1 LKYNLVILKKVI
13 ILNVVNNKN
22 SYIMNLDAIKK
33 KLESMQKTS
42 NGGSNNSSNVKRFKP
57 TIGKQTIRI
66 VPFKYN
72 KEYPFTEMKFYYG
85 IGSRKVIASPL
96 NWGEKDPIAEFAKQL
111 RGTNDKE
118 NWRLAKKL
126 DPKTRIYAPVIVRGE
141 ESEGVQL
148 WEFGK
153 EIYEAFLQMAA
164 DEEVGDFT
172 DVMSGRD
179 IKLVTVG
186 PESTG
191 TAYNKT
197 TIAPSMK
204 TSELSEDSK
213 LIEKWLEE
221 QENPKDLYK
230 PLPFDTIKQALQE
243 WLNPEEEE
251 EETAVE
257 PVDEAKEEPKSNYSL
272 STKPAAKKSKA
283 EAFDDLFGE
292 DDEDAPF

>member
-1 LKYNLVILKKVI
+1 
-13 ILNVVNNKN
+13 
-22 SYIMNLDAIKK
+22 MNLDAIKK

-42 NGGSNNSSNVKRFKP
+42 NGGSSNNSSNVKRFKP
-57 TIGKQTIRI
+57 TIGKQTIRV

-72 KEYPFTEMKFYYG
+72 KEFPFTEMKFYYG

-172 DVMSGRD
+172 DIMSGRD
-179 IKLVTVG
+179 IKMTTVG
-186 PESTG
+186 PEATG
-191 TAYNKT
+191 TKYNKT

-204 TSELSEDSK
+204 TTPLSDDSK
-213 LIEKWLEE
+213 QIEKWLEE

-230 PLPFDTIKQALQE
+230 PLPFDAIKQALQE

-251 EETAVE
+251 GMEEVI
-257 PVDEAKEEPKSNYSL
+257 DEVKEEPKSNYSL
-272 STKPAAKKSKA
+272 STKPAAKKSK
-283 EAFDDLFGE
+283 EEQFDDLFGE
-292 DDEDAPF
+292 DDDDAPF

>member
-1 LKYNLVILKKVI
+1 
-13 ILNVVNNKN
+13 
-22 SYIMNLDAIKK
+22 MNLDAIKK

-42 NGGSNNSSNVKRFKP
+42 NGGSNNNSSNVKRFKP
-57 TIGKQTIRI
+57 TIGKQTVRV
-66 VPFKYN
+66 VPFKFN
-72 KEYPFTEMKFYYG
+72 KEFPFTEMKFYYG
-85 IGSRKVIASPL
+85 IGSKKVIASPL

-126 DPKTRIYAPVIVRGE
+126 DPKTRIFAPVIVRGD

-164 DEEVGDFT
+164 DEEVGDFS
-172 DVMSGRD
+172 DIMSGRD

-197 TIAPSMK
+197 TIGPSMK
-204 TSELSEDSK
+204 TTSLSEDSK

-221 QENPKDLYK
+221 QENPKDMYK

-243 WLNPEEEE
+243 WLAPEEDEE
-251 EETAVE
+251 EFIAADGKLEVE
-257 PVDEAKEEPKSNYSL
+257 VKEEPKSNYSL

-283 EAFDDLFGE
+283 DAFDDLFEE
-292 DDEDAPF
+292 DDDMPF

>member
-1 LKYNLVILKKVI
+1 
-13 ILNVVNNKN
+13 
-22 SYIMNLDAIKK
+22 MNLDAIKK

-42 NGGSNNSSNVKRFKP
+42 NGGSNNNSSNVKRFKP
-57 TIGKQTIRI
+57 TIGKQTVRV
-66 VPFKYN
+66 VPFKFN
-72 KEYPFTEMKFYYG
+72 KEFPFTEMRFYYG
-85 IGSRKVIASPL
+85 IGSKKVIASPL

-172 DVMSGRD
+172 DIMTGRD

-191 TAYNKT
+191 TVYNKT
-197 TIAPSMK
+197 TIQPSMK
-204 TSELSEDSK
+204 TSPLSEDK
-213 LIEKWLEE
+213 IIGTEAENVLQGRDIEKEIDELT
-221 QENPKDLYK
+221 ND
-230 PLPFDTIKQALQE
+230 KQGAYWNKMHPNHNKVVNQVLALREMLTQ
-243 WLNPEEEE
+243 
-251 EETAVE
+251 
-257 PVDEAKEEPKSNYSL
+257 
-272 STKPAAKKSKA
+272 
-283 EAFDDLFGE
+283 
-292 DDEDAPF
+292 

>member
-1 LKYNLVILKKVI
+1 
-13 ILNVVNNKN
+13 
-22 SYIMNLDAIKK
+22 MNLDAIKK

-42 NGGSNNSSNVKRFKP
+42 NGGSNNNSSNVKRFKP
-57 TIGKQTIRI
+57 TIGKQTVRV
-66 VPFKYN
+66 VPFKFN
-72 KEYPFTEMKFYYG
+72 KEFPFTEMKFYYG
-85 IGSRKVIASPL
+85 IGSKKVIASPL
-96 NWGEKDPIAEFAKQL
+96 NWGEKDPIAEFGKQL

-126 DPKTRIYAPVIVRGE
+126 DPKTRIFAPVVVRGE

-164 DEEVGDFT
+164 DEEVGDFS
-172 DVMSGRD
+172 DIMSGRD
-179 IKLVTVG
+179 IKLTTVG

-204 TSELSEDSK
+204 TSPLSSDST
-213 LIEKWLEE
+213 LMEKWLEE
-221 QENPKDLYK
+221 QENPKDMYK

-243 WLNPEEEE
+243 WLNPEEDEE
-251 EETAVE
+251 FIASDGKLEVVET
-257 PVDEAKEEPKSNYSL
+257 KEEPKTNYSL
-272 STKPAAKKSKA
+272 SSKPAAKKSKSDQ
-283 EAFDDLFGE
+283 FDDLFE
-292 DDEDAPF
+292 DDDVPF

>member
-1 LKYNLVILKKVI
+1 
-13 ILNVVNNKN
+13 
-22 SYIMNLDAIKK
+22 MNLDAIKK
-33 KLESMQKTS
+33 KLESMQKT
-42 NGGSNNSSNVKRFKP
+42 NGGSSNNSSNVKRFKP
-57 TIGKQTIRI
+57 TIGKQTVRV

-72 KEYPFTEMKFYYG
+72 KEYPFTEMRFYYG
-85 IGSRKVIASPL
+85 IGSKKVIASPL

-141 ESEGVQL
+141 EAEGVQL

-172 DVMSGRD
+172 DMMSGRD

-204 TSELSEDSK
+204 ESSLSNDSN
-213 LIEKWLEE
+213 LVEKWLEE

-230 PLPFDTIKQALQE
+230 PLPFDVIKQALQE
-243 WLNPEEEE
+243 WLNPEDDGEEVTPTE
-251 EETAVE
+251 SLKKEV
-257 PVDEAKEEPKSNYSL
+257 KEEPKSNYSL
-272 STKPAAKKSKA
+272 SAKPVAKKSKSDSFD
-283 EAFDDLFGE
+283 ELFDD
-292 DDEDAPF
+292 DDAPF

>member
-1 LKYNLVILKKVI
+1 
-13 ILNVVNNKN
+13 
-22 SYIMNLDAIKK
+22 MNLDAIKK

-42 NGGSNNSSNVKRFKP
+42 NGGSNNNSSNVKRFKP
-57 TIGKQTIRI
+57 TIGKQTVRV

-72 KEYPFTEMKFYYG
+72 KEFPFTEMKFYYG
-85 IGSRKVIASPL
+85 IGSKKVIASPL

-126 DPKTRIYAPVIVRGE
+126 DPKTRIFAPVIVRGD

-164 DEEVGDFT
+164 DEEVGDFS
-172 DVMSGRD
+172 DIMSGRD

-204 TSELSEDSK
+204 TSALSEDSK

-221 QENPKDLYK
+221 QENPKDMYK

-243 WLNPEEEE
+243 WLSPEEDEE
-251 EETAVE
+251 EFIAADGKLEVAEV
-257 PVDEAKEEPKSNYSL
+257 KEEPKTNYSL
-272 STKPAAKKSKA
+272 SAKPAAKKSKA
-283 EAFDDLFGE
+283 DQFDDLF
-292 DDEDAPF
+292 DDEDDDSPF

>member
-1 LKYNLVILKKVI
+1 
-13 ILNVVNNKN
+13 
-22 SYIMNLDAIKK
+22 MNLDTIKK
-33 KLESMQKTS
+33 KLESMQSKPS
-42 NGGSNNSSNVKRFKP
+42 SGGDSTNQTKRFKP
-57 TIGKQTIRI
+57 QIGKQTVRV

-72 KEYPFTEMKFYYG
+72 KEFPFTEMKFYYG
-85 IGSRKVIASPL
+85 IGSKKVIASPL

-126 DPKTRIYAPVIVRGE
+126 DPKVRIFAPVIVRGQ
-141 ESEGVQL
+141 ESEGVHM

-172 DVMSGRD
+172 DIMTGRD

-191 TAYNKT
+191 TVYNKT
-197 TIAPSMK
+197 TIQPSMK
-204 TSELSEDSK
+204 MSSLSEDDK
-213 LIEKWLEE
+213 ELELWLED
-221 QENPKDLYK
+221 QVNPKESYK
-230 PLPFDTIKQALQE
+230 MLPFDEIKAALQE
-243 WLNPEEEE
+243 WLNPEDAAEEE
-251 EETAVE
+251 FPSDGKLTVEET
-257 PVDEAKEEPKSNYSL
+257 PQSNYSL

-283 EAFDDLFGE
+283 DSFDELF
-292 DDEDAPF
+292 DDEDDDMPF

>member
-1 LKYNLVILKKVI
+1 
-13 ILNVVNNKN
+13 
-22 SYIMNLDAIKK
+22 MNLDAIKK

-72 KEYPFTEMKFYYG
+72 KEFPFTEMKFYYG

-141 ESEGVQL
+141 EAEGVQL

-172 DVMSGRD
+172 DIMSGRD

-204 TSELSEDSK
+204 TSSLSEDSK

-221 QENPKDLYK
+221 QENPKDMYK

-243 WLNPEEEE
+243 WLDPEAEEEE
-251 EETAVE
+251 VTTE
-257 PVDEAKEEPKSNYSL
+257 PADEAKEEPKSNYSL

-292 DDEDAPF
+292 DDDDAPF

>member
-1 LKYNLVILKKVI
+1 
-13 ILNVVNNKN
+13 
-22 SYIMNLDAIKK
+22 MNLDAIKK

-42 NGGSNNSSNVKRFKP
+42 NGGSNNNSSNVKRFKP
-57 TIGKQTIRI
+57 TIGKQTVRV

-72 KEYPFTEMKFYYG
+72 KEFPFTEMKFYYG
-85 IGSRKVIASPL
+85 IGSKKVIASPL

-126 DPKTRIYAPVIVRGE
+126 DPKTRIFAPVIVRGD

-164 DEEVGDFT
+164 DEEVGDFS
-172 DVMSGRD
+172 DIMSGRD

-204 TSELSEDSK
+204 TSALSEDSK

-221 QENPKDLYK
+221 QENPKDMYK

-243 WLNPEEEE
+243 WLSPEEEE
-251 EETAVE
+251 EEFIAADGKLEVE
-257 PVDEAKEEPKSNYSL
+257 VKEEPKSNYSL

-283 EAFDDLFGE
+283 EAFDDLF
-292 DDEDAPF
+292 DDEDEDSPF

>member
-1 LKYNLVILKKVI
+1 
-13 ILNVVNNKN
+13 
-22 SYIMNLDAIKK
+22 MNLDAIKK

-42 NGGSNNSSNVKRFKP
+42 TGGSNNSSNVKRFKP
-57 TIGKQTIRI
+57 SIGKQTVRV
-66 VPFKYN
+66 VPLKFN
-72 KEYPFTEMKFYYG
+72 KEFPFTEMKFYYG
-85 IGSRKVIASPL
+85 IGSKKVIASPL
-96 NWGEKDPIAEFAKQL
+96 NWSEKDPIAEFAKQL

-126 DPKTRIYAPVIVRGE
+126 DPKTRIFAPVIVRGE

-164 DEEVGDFT
+164 DEEVGDFS
-172 DVMSGRD
+172 DIMSGRD

-204 TSELSEDSK
+204 TSALSEDSK

-251 EETAVE
+251 EFTPADGKLEVNE
-257 PVDEAKEEPKSNYSL
+257 VKEEPKSNYSL

-283 EAFDDLFGE
+283 DAFDDLF
-292 DDEDAPF
+292 DDEDDDSPF

>member
-1 LKYNLVILKKVI
+1 
-13 ILNVVNNKN
+13 
-22 SYIMNLDAIKK
+22 MNLDAIKK

-42 NGGSNNSSNVKRFKP
+42 NGGSNNNSSNVKRFKP
-57 TIGKQTIRI
+57 TIGKQTVRV

-72 KEYPFTEMKFYYG
+72 KEFPFTEMKFYYG
-85 IGSRKVIASPL
+85 IGSKKVIASPL

-126 DPKTRIYAPVIVRGE
+126 DPKTRIFAPVIVRGD

-164 DEEVGDFT
+164 DEEVGDFS
-172 DVMSGRD
+172 DIMSGRD

-204 TSELSEDSK
+204 TSALSEDSK

-221 QENPKDLYK
+221 QENPKDMYK

-243 WLNPEEEE
+243 WLSPEEEE
-251 EETAVE
+251 EEFIAADGKLEVE
-257 PVDEAKEEPKSNYSL
+257 VKEEPKSNYSL

-283 EAFDDLFGE
+283 DAFDDLF
-292 DDEDAPF
+292 DDEDDDSPF

>member
-1 LKYNLVILKKVI
+1 
-13 ILNVVNNKN
+13 
-22 SYIMNLDAIKK
+22 MNLDAIKK

-42 NGGSNNSSNVKRFKP
+42 NGGSSNNSSNVKRFKP
-57 TIGKQTIRI
+57 TIGKQTVRV

-72 KEYPFTEMKFYYG
+72 KEFPFTEMKFYYG

-204 TSELSEDSK
+204 TSALSEDSK
-213 LIEKWLEE
+213 QIEKWLEE

-230 PLPFDTIKQALQE
+230 SLPFDTIKQALQE
-243 WLNPEEEE
+243 WLNPEDEEE
-251 EETAVE
+251 ATAEEV
-257 PVDEAKEEPKSNYSL
+257 VDEVKEEPKSNYSL
-272 STKPAAKKSKA
+272 STKPAAKKSK
-283 EAFDDLFGE
+283 EEQFDDLFGE
-292 DDEDAPF
+292 DDDDAPF

>member
-1 LKYNLVILKKVI
+1 
-13 ILNVVNNKN
+13 
-22 SYIMNLDAIKK
+22 MNLDAIKK
-33 KLESMQKTS
+33 KLESMQKTP
-42 NGGSNNSSNVKRFKP
+42 NGGSNSNSSNVKRFKP
-57 TIGKQTIRI
+57 TIGKQTIRV

-172 DVMSGRD
+172 DIMSGRD
-179 IKLVTVG
+179 IKMTTVG
-186 PESTG
+186 PEATG
-191 TAYNKT
+191 TKYNKT

-204 TSELSEDSK
+204 TSALSEDSK
-213 LIEKWLEE
+213 QIEKWLEE

-257 PVDEAKEEPKSNYSL
+257 PVDEVQEEPKSNYSL

-292 DDEDAPF
+292 DDEDSPF

>member
-1 LKYNLVILKKVI
+1 
-13 ILNVVNNKN
+13 
-22 SYIMNLDAIKK
+22 MNLDAIKK
-33 KLESMQKTS
+33 KLESMQKTT
-42 NGGSNNSSNVKRFKP
+42 NGGSNNNSSNVKRFKP
-57 TIGKQTIRI
+57 TVGKQTVRV

-72 KEYPFTEMKFYYG
+72 KEFPFTEMRFYYG
-85 IGSRKVIASPL
+85 IGSKKVIASPL

-126 DPKTRIYAPVIVRGE
+126 DFKTRVFAPVIVRGE

-164 DEEVGDFT
+164 DEEVGDFS
-172 DVMSGRD
+172 DIMSGRD

-191 TAYNKT
+191 NKYNKT
-197 TIAPSMK
+197 SIAPSMK
-204 TSELSEDSK
+204 TSALSEDSK

-221 QENPKDLYK
+221 QENPLDLYK

-243 WLNPEEEE
+243 WLNPEDEVEEVEEE
-251 EETAVE
+251 EVEETVA
-257 PVDEAKEEPKSNYSL
+257 PAKSNYSL
-272 STKPAAKKSKA
+272 STKPATKKSKA
-283 EAFDDLFGE
+283 DEFDDMFE
-292 DDEDAPF
+292 DDDDMPF